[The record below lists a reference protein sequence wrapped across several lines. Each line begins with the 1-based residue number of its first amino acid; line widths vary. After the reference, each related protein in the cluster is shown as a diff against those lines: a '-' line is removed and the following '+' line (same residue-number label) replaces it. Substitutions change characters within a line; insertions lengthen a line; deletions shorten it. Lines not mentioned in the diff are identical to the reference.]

1 MIYCKYYLNSFIKVW
16 CSFQVINVTHVRN
29 LLLFFKSLAAITP
42 GTINDFWEIPWRR
55 DVTAEE
61 IKEAT
66 SIRIV
71 SYCGNEKVTGK

>member
-1 MIYCKYYLNSFIKVW
+1 M
-16 CSFQVINVTHVRN
+16 
-29 LLLFFKSLAAITP
+29 TP
-42 GTINDFWEIPWRR
+42 GTINDFREIPWRR

-71 SYCGNEKVTGK
+71 PYCGNEKVTAK